1 MTQPYGQ
8 DPVRGQPTRVRATRH
23 TGSRPARSG
32 RSAVQPQY
40 GQPAQQP
47 YGYGQQP
54 GDRHSAVA
62 NAYGSPI
69 GSGAK
74 FGVVG
79 ATFAGVGAGGADHRV
94 HRGQLVQQQPSAP
107 TASSATCTTGSRR
120 ISDQVDRAC
129 ADTYFSWLGWVL
141 LIAVVVIAIAA
152 TLPSPASGPLR
163 ALGAVLAAAA
173 IALTFFAIQLSDGAA
188 YTTFL
193 KHTSVG
199 FYLALGGFL
208 LAGIGA
214 LCGPSNR

>member
-8 DPVRGQPTRVRATRH
+8 EPARGTPPEYGQAGQP
-23 TGSRPARSG
+23 GQPG
-32 RSAVQPQY
+32 QPYPPQY

-47 YGYGQQP
+47 YGYGQP
-54 GDRHSAVA
+54 PADRSSAVA

-79 ATFAGVGAGGADHRV
+79 ATFAGVGLVVLIISFTAVDWFSSSFGSNSKFSDLHDQIKAHSSVADGV
-94 HRGQLVQQQPSAP
+94 AK
-107 TASSATCTTGSRR
+107 
-120 ISDQVDRAC
+120 
-129 ADTYFSWLGWVL
+129 TYFSWLGWVL
-141 LIAVVVIAIAA
+141 LIATVVIAIAA

-173 IALTFFAIQLSDGAA
+173 IAVTFFAIQLTDGAA

-193 KHTSVG
+193 KHTSIG

>member
-8 DPVRGQPTRVRATRH
+8 DPVRGSQPEY
-23 TGSRPARSG
+23 GQPGQYGQPAQPG
-32 RSAVQPQY
+32 QPYGPQY

-47 YGYGQQP
+47 YGYGQPP
-54 GDRHSAVA
+54 GDRSSAVA

-79 ATFAGVGAGGADHRV
+79 ATFAGVGLVVLIISFTAVNWFSTSFFQGDSKFSDLHDGVKANSAAAAGVAK
-94 HRGQLVQQQPSAP
+94 
-107 TASSATCTTGSRR
+107 
-120 ISDQVDRAC
+120 
-129 ADTYFSWLGWVL
+129 TYFSWLGWVL
-141 LIAVVVIAIAA
+141 LIATVVIAIAA

-173 IALTFFAIQLSDGAA
+173 IALTFFAIQLEDGAA
-188 YTTFL
+188 YTSFL
-193 KHTSVG
+193 KHSSIG
-199 FYLALGGFL
+199 FFLALGGFL

>member
-8 DPVRGQPTRVRATRH
+8 DPARGSQPEYGQP
-23 TGSRPARSG
+23 G
-32 RSAVQPQY
+32 QPGQYGQPGQPGQPY

-47 YGYGQQP
+47 YGYGQPP
-54 GDRHSAVA
+54 GARGSAVA

-79 ATFAGVGAGGADHRV
+79 ATFAGVG
-94 HRGQLVQQQPSAP
+94 LVVLIISF
-107 TASSATCTTGSRR
+107 TAVNWFSSAFGGDSKFSDLHDGVKANSAAATG
-120 ISDQVDRAC
+120 VAK
-129 ADTYFSWLGWVL
+129 TYFSWLGWVL
-141 LIAVVVIAIAA
+141 LIATVVIAIAA

-173 IALTFFAIQLSDGAA
+173 IALTFFAVQLTDGAA

-193 KHTSVG
+193 KHTSIG
-199 FYLALGGFL
+199 FFLALGGFL